1 MKFKNSLF
9 IFLIFI
15 CAQFFPFQ
23 LDAQYINHSINK
35 EIISTVFESNE
46 NSTALKKKK
55 ILSLKNKSFAQKLN
69 PFLYLGATLLY
80 VYQNTV
86 SEQLQANCMYQ
97 ISCSE
102 YTKKS
107 IEKNGFVKGTLSG
120 FHQLSN
126 CFQGAIYEHPVYM
139 INENG
144 KINNLI
150 DEPNQK

>member
-9 IFLIFI
+9 VFLIFH

-23 LDAQYINHSINK
+23 IHAQQIDRSINN
-35 EIISTVFESNE
+35 EIISAVFENNE
-46 NSTALKKKK
+46 NSSTLKKRE
-55 ILSLKNKSFAQKLN
+55 ILSLKNKSFTQKLN
-69 PFLYLGATLLY
+69 PFLYVGATLLY
-80 VYQNTV
+80 FYQNV
-86 SEQLQANCMYQ
+86 ISEQIQANCMYK

-102 YTKKS
+102 FTKKS

-144 KINNLI
+144 KINNTI

>member
-9 IFLIFI
+9 VFLIFYY
-15 CAQFFPFQ
+15 AQFFPFQ
-23 LDAQYINHSINK
+23 IHAQQINCSINN
-35 EIISTVFESNE
+35 EIISAVFENNE
-46 NSTALKKKK
+46 NSSTLKKRE
-55 ILSLKNKSFAQKLN
+55 ILSLKNKSFTQKLN
-69 PFLYLGATLLY
+69 PFLYIGATLLY
-80 VYQNTV
+80 FYQNV
-86 SEQLQANCMYQ
+86 ISEQIQANCMYK